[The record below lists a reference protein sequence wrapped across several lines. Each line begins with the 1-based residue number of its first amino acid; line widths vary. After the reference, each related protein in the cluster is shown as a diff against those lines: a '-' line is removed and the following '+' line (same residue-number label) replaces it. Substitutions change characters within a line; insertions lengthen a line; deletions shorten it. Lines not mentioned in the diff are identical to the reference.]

1 MIAIFPE
8 TLASAAKGDIEEL
21 AIVTRRYYGGEEK
34 FAPCP
39 DIVGLTTAV
48 GLEVKTLP
56 LDGLGALVAKD
67 EQGVFS
73 ITAFLAPLGDKV
85 AARFLLAHMLG
96 HYFLDIQPLIAKG
109 DWQRSGFRETTCPLR
124 RYTQDDLSGHPPTFE
139 LVKEA
144 RADLFAAALL
154 MPLGMVKRAMEAMN
168 DKEKVARFFG
178 VTTPCLDRRLMD
190 IGLVTK
196 DPANFLDAEATIGR
210 EKAQSNRHDD
220 TPPLIAPTEPA
231 MPRSFA
237 ASTYGQTARAT
248 SRDGLSAGE
257 NTEGTEG
264 PSKQIQS
271 SSQSESRATG
281 RPVVSRTVTGVSTGA
296 SGRGGM
302 QRLREIARQ
311 LDKTRG

>member
-21 AIVTRRYYGGEEK
+21 AIVTRRYYGGDET

-39 DIVGLTTAV
+39 DVVSLATSI

-56 LDGLGALVAKD
+56 LEGHGALVAKD

-73 ITAFLAPLGDKV
+73 ITAFLAPLGDKL
-85 AARFLLAHMLG
+85 ATRFLLAHMLG

-109 DWQRSGFRETTCPLR
+109 DWQRSGFRETSCPLR
-124 RYTQDDLSGHPPTFE
+124 RYTQDDLSSHPPSFE

-144 RADLFAAALL
+144 RADLFAGALL
-154 MPLGMVKRAMEAMN
+154 MPLGMVKRAMGAMH
-168 DKEKVARFFG
+168 DKDKVARFFG
-178 VTTPCLDRRLMD
+178 VTIPCLERRLMD

-196 DPANFLDAEATIGR
+196 DPVNFLDAEAAMGR
-210 EKAQSNRHDD
+210 EKSQSAPSDE
-220 TPPLIAPTEPA
+220 PPSLIPPTEPA

-237 ASTYGQTARAT
+237 ASSYGQTARSTA
-248 SRDGLSAGE
+248 RDGRDAGNDSSEGSAE
-257 NTEGTEG
+257 AA
-264 PSKQIQS
+264 KQGKG
-271 SSQSESRATG
+271 ESRSSG
-281 RPVVSRTVTGVSTGA
+281 RPVVSRTVAGVSDVS

>member
-21 AIVTRRYYGGEEK
+21 AVVTRRYYGGEEK
-34 FAPCP
+34 FAPNP
-39 DIVGLTTAV
+39 DIASLVTRV

-56 LDGLGALVAKD
+56 IEGLGALVAKD

-73 ITAFLAPLGDKV
+73 ITAFLSPLVDK
-85 AARFLLAHMLG
+85 AASRFLLAHMLG

-109 DWQRSGFRETTCPLR
+109 DWRRSGFRETICPLR
-124 RYTQDDLSGHPPTFE
+124 RYTQDDLTTQSPTFE
-139 LVKEA
+139 LAKEA

-154 MPLGMVKRAMEAMN
+154 MPLGMVKRAMEAMQN
-168 DKEKVARFFG
+168 DQKVARFFG
-178 VTTPCLDRRLMD
+178 VTIPCLERRLLD

-196 DPANFLDAEATIGR
+196 EPANFLEAEATLGR
-210 EKAQSNRHDD
+210 EKSQSIPSDE
-220 TPPLIAPTEPA
+220 PPLLTAPSEPA

-237 ASTYGQTARAT
+237 ASSYVQTARSTA
-248 SRDGLSAGE
+248 RDGGDGSVSQEAS
-257 NTEGTEG
+257 TT
-264 PSKQIQS
+264 S
-271 SSQSESRATG
+271 SEDKKIDPKKSG
-281 RPVVSRTVTGVSTGA
+281 RPVVSRTVTGVSGETS

-311 LDKTRG
+311 LDKSRG